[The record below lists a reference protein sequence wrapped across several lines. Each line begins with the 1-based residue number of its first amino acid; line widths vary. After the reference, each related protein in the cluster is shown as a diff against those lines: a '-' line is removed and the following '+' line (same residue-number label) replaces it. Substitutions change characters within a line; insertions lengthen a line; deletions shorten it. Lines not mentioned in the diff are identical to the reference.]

1 MMNKILIAVLLAVAT
16 SANAGYYDDS
26 RIRQVVSN
34 ELTPIGIEFVVGQPL
49 VVELPNDQQILD
61 VAFSGLDDWRN
72 EFEVS
77 KKSNRLF
84 IKAID
89 KNSRARTAV
98 ITTADHSY
106 VLDLAPSRKAV
117 QLSKL
122 IIKNAS
128 PVTAEPEIFAP
139 AKIEVKDKIIGDG
152 IPQTKAT
159 PVLNRNYTMQ
169 IVKETVDI
177 RPREAWDDGRFTY
190 MRFPNN
196 IAFPTAYR
204 SVPGTKEEALV
215 SYHVE
220 NNDVLV
226 LHGISPLWNLR
237 LGGSVIGVYNDKYD
251 AVGAATPD
259 ATTTGAVREL
269 K

>member
-1 MMNKILIAVLLAVAT
+1 MNKTLIALLFAAAT
-16 SANAGYYDDS
+16 TAHAGYYDDS
-26 RIRQVVSN
+26 RIRQVISN

-49 VVELPNDQQILD
+49 IIELPNDQPISD
-61 VAFSGLDDWRN
+61 VAFSGLDDWRT
-72 EFEVS
+72 EYEVN
-77 KKSNRLF
+77 KKGNRLF
-84 IKAID
+84 VKAID
-89 KNSRARTAV
+89 KSSKPRTIL
-98 ITTADHSY
+98 ITAAEHSY

-117 QLSKL
+117 PLSKL
-122 IIKNAS
+122 IIKNAA
-128 PVTAEPEIFAP
+128 PVTAEPEIFAH
-139 AKIEVKDKIIGDG
+139 AKIEEKDKIIGDG
-152 IPQTKAT
+152 IK
-159 PVLNRNYTMQ
+159 VLKPADVNNRNYSMQ
-169 IVKETVDI
+169 IVKQTVDI

-190 MRFPNN
+190 LRFPNN

-220 NNDVLV
+220 NKDVLV

-237 LGGSVIGVYNDKYD
+237 LGQSVIGVYNEKYD

-259 ATTTGAVREL
+259 STTNGAVREL